1 MECDTRSI
9 LSSMCKM
16 KKNNFRKTGVAYYA
30 PEMVR
35 FIESITK
42 DDDTGMKLKEVLRY
56 VLSLV
61 SDGDVTFNLMSDE
74 EAKEL
79 RELTAKYNEL

>member
-1 MECDTRSI
+1 MSE
-9 LSSMCKM
+9 M
-16 KKNNFRKTGVAYYA
+16 KKNNFKKTGVAYYA

-42 DDDTGMKLKEVLRY
+42 NDDTGMKLKEVLRY
-56 VLSLV
+56 VLSMV
-61 SDGDVTFNLMSDE
+61 SDGDVVFNLMSDE

>member
-1 MECDTRSI
+1 MYE
-9 LSSMCKM
+9 M

-61 SDGDVTFNLMSDE
+61 SDGDVVLNLMSDE